1 MEFQQFNQDII
12 GLISSF
18 LPYDEIIKNLRN
30 VNKMWRDSINNSF
43 ECWLSVDLTETVTE
57 FQSSKEDI
65 LLEEIKKYS
74 NIISSIR
81 FSNPRN
87 NISGFL
93 SKMILNDGGGR
104 RDYHSERRCYKIWS
118 KLESIEVYN
127 KSLMVPINKS
137 YNILPFKSLFRLGI
151 NENILQLLKNYE
163 ISGSKCIENENTL
176 SNGNFSLL
184 NSFTSVINYY
194 PFKSVKRIIIDY
206 PISTRELNILS
217 NCFPCLKDIIIT
229 RLFHETNIGGND
241 DNYDKDDYYYYNER
255 NKECVEENRR
265 IESDSASPELDF
277 GSVEFQDKYGGQ
289 IESEIASCWEAIYNF
304 LQIIPPN
311 QLRILQFNVIPPPNP
326 KSGRWTIDHTISR
339 IVSENNKAN
348 GNCAHSYKANDSN
361 HLCSGDKVIK
371 FYTDEG
377 KNANDY
383 YVGQGQGK
391 NDQITE
397 PFEIYKAIKRSNREY
412 INYKNK
418 VMRANEYYSN
428 NSGINSQGGLAA
440 PATIHSESAMMSF
453 DEVGDKLMKYIL
465 DMHSDSLVALS
476 CPDLEVSYSLYKRL
490 LGECPR
496 LKLWDLPGWRIFSC
510 IN

>member
-1 MEFQQFNQDII
+1 MKFQQFNQDVI

-30 VNKMWRDSINNSF
+30 VNNMWRDSINNSF
-43 ECWLSVDLTETVTE
+43 ECWLNIDLTETMTE

-65 LLEEIKKYS
+65 FLEEIKKYS

-93 SKMILNDGGGR
+93 SKMILDEGG
-104 RDYHSERRCYKIWS
+104 ERRRCKMWS

-127 KSLMVPINKS
+127 KSLIVPINKS
-137 YNILPFKSLFRLGI
+137 YNLLPFKSLFRLGI

-163 ISGSKCIENENTL
+163 ISKSKCIENESTL
-176 SNGNFSLL
+176 RNGSFSLL
-184 NSFTSVINYY
+184 NSFTNVINYY

-206 PISTRELNILS
+206 PISTRELNLLS

-229 RLFHETNIGGND
+229 RLFHETSIGGGD
-241 DNYDKDDYYYYNER
+241 YCDEDDYHNGR
-255 NKECVEENRR
+255 DKECMEDRR
-265 IESDSASPELDF
+265 VDSGSGSSELEFGSES
-277 GSVEFQDKYGGQ
+277 GSVEFQDKYGNH
-289 IESEIASCWEAIYNF
+289 IESEIVSCWEAIYNF

-311 QLRILQFNVIPPPNP
+311 QLRILQFNVIPSPNP
-326 KSGRWTIDHTISR
+326 KSGKWSIDNTISR
-339 IVSENNKAN
+339 VVSESIKASN
-348 GNCAHSYKANDSN
+348 SNSSTSGVGCMPGSNCHGFSS
-361 HLCSGDKVIK
+361 CGGMIK
-371 FYTDEG
+371 FYTDEESNVGNEEVEG
-377 KNANDY
+377 KNQ
-383 YVGQGQGK
+383 V
-391 NDQITE
+391 
-397 PFEIYKAIKRSNREY
+397 FESFEVYKAIKRSNREY
-412 INYKNK
+412 INHKNK
-418 VMRANEYYSN
+418 VMRANEYYGRFG
-428 NSGINSQGGLAA
+428 SGISQGGELM
-440 PATIHSESAMMSF
+440 TTSTSVHSDSMMMNF

-465 DMHSDSLVALS
+465 DMHSESLVALS

-490 LGECPR
+490 LGECQR